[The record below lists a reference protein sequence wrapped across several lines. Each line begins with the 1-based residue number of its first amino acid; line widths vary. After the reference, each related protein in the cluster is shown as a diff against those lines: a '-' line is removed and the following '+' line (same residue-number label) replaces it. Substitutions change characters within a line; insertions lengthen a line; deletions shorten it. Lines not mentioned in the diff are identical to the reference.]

1 MRWLAST
8 FGRSF
13 VWKLGAI
20 AAIAAVG
27 ALVKAFA

>member
-1 MRWLAST
+1 MRWLAAT

-20 AAIAAVG
+20 AAVAAV
-27 ALVKAFA
+27 AWLNK